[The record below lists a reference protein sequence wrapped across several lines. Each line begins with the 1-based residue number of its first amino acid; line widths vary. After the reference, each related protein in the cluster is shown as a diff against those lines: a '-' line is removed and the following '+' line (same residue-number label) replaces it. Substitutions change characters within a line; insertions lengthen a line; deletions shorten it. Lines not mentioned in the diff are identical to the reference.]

1 MGQSRRNWAVY
12 AMSDL
17 PPPDSDRV
25 TDIAGGPVRA
35 KSGCEHMQ
43 QSAYAGS
50 ANKIFLA
57 SGRSFLPACICNYQV
72 EGLLMEAKVSQSSAD
87 APGWQLE
94 GNAPLAYDTH
104 IVDVFLQDYS
114 RRLLEV
120 AAIKPGDRV
129 LDVACGTGVVT
140 QLVANRIGSAGQI
153 VGFDLNA
160 GMLARASAFRETAAA
175 IEWRVGSATD
185 MPFADFDCI
194 VCQHG
199 LQFIPDK
206 ATAVSEMHRVL
217 ADRGQTVISVW
228 RSIEHCPWQ
237 AAIADAVERNVGS
250 EQAAQIRSAFSF
262 GDADQLQRV
271 IVAAGFRGLKIQI
284 DRDTIRH
291 ASIAEYVPGYISATP
306 VAAAIAGL
314 DKEAQAKIT
323 ADVRDALAAYR
334 VGDGLAA
341 PIEAYVAIGDR

>member
-1 MGQSRRNWAVY
+1 M
-12 AMSDL
+12 
-17 PPPDSDRV
+17 
-25 TDIAGGPVRA
+25 
-35 KSGCEHMQ
+35 
-43 QSAYAGS
+43 
-50 ANKIFLA
+50 
-57 SGRSFLPACICNYQV
+57 
-72 EGLLMEAKVSQSSAD
+72 SQSSSGG
-87 APGWQLE
+87 PGWQLE

-104 IVDVFLQDYS
+104 IVDVFLQEYS
-114 RRLLEV
+114 RRLVEV

-140 QLVANRIGSAGQI
+140 RLAANKVGSAGQV

-160 GMLARASAFRETAAA
+160 GMLTRARASRETAAA

-185 MPFADFDCI
+185 MPFVDATFDC
-194 VCQHG
+194 VTCQHG

-206 ATAVSEMHRVL
+206 AAALSEMHRVL
-217 ADRGQTVISVW
+217 ADRGRTVISVW

-262 GDADQLQRV
+262 GDADQLQQV
-271 IVAAGFRGLKIQI
+271 IVAAGFRGVEIRI
-284 DRDTIRH
+284 DRETIRH

-306 VAAAIAGL
+306 VAAAVAGL
-314 DKEAQAKIT
+314 DKKAQAKIT

-341 PIEAYVAIGDR
+341 PIEAHVAIGHR